1 MATTNTS
8 TPPQEAEGDHIVR
21 HCSDIKEVKAK
32 VEEISDT
39 LNKLAVQEQK
49 LVTLFES
56 VNALRKQLDAANE
69 RISRLQQD
77 HDRCQIR
84 TVATDMAWVKW
95 FVMGNTIATL
105 GMVMGML
112 AHYLKA

>member
-1 MATTNTS
+1 MTAATVS
-8 TPPQEAEGDHIVR
+8 KPPQEGNGDHTVR
-21 HCSDIKEVKAK
+21 HCTDIKEVKAK

-49 LVTLFES
+49 LATLFES

-69 RISRLQQD
+69 RLSRLQQE
-77 HDRCQIR
+77 HDRCQIGA
-84 TVATDMAWVKW
+84 VATDMVWVKW

-112 AHYLKA
+112 AHYIKA